1 MLLKPHPISC
11 VACRLTSF
19 VGFRL
24 VIECL
29 VIFFF
34 FVETKGP
41 TLEEIAVLFD
51 GENSAAGTARTQAQ
65 EKVMPADER
74 HEYIGQTPSKQE

>member
-1 MLLKPHPISC
+1 MTPSAADK
-11 VACRLTSF
+11 LTGRAWCS
-19 VGFRL
+19 L

-65 EKVMPADER
+65 EKVIPDDER
-74 HEYIGQTPSKQE
+74 HEYIGQTPSRPE

>member
-1 MLLKPHPISC
+1 MDS
-11 VACRLTSF
+11 
-19 VGFRL
+19 L

-29 VIFFF
+29 TIYFF

-51 GENSAAGTARTQAQ
+51 GEDSAAGVAKAQADT
-65 EKVMPADER
+65 KMER
-74 HEYIGQTPSKQE
+74 RESSGQA

>member
-1 MLLKPHPISC
+1 
-11 VACRLTSF
+11 
-19 VGFRL
+19 L

-29 VIFFF
+29 VIYFF

-51 GENSAAGTARTQAQ
+51 GQDSAAGIAKNQAQ
-65 EKVMPADER
+65 MKSAVAEVEHA
-74 HEYIGQTPSKQE
+74 

>member
-1 MLLKPHPISC
+1 
-11 VACRLTSF
+11 
-19 VGFRL
+19 L

-29 VIFFF
+29 VIYFF

-51 GENSAAGTARTQAQ
+51 GENSAASIAKSQAQ
-65 EKVMPADER
+65 MKAKVAEVE
-74 HEYIGQTPSKQE
+74 HA

>member
-1 MLLKPHPISC
+1 VLFS
-11 VACRLTSF
+11 
-19 VGFRL
+19 L

-29 VIFFF
+29 VIYFF

-51 GENSAAGTARTQAQ
+51 GENSAASIAKSQAQ
-65 EKVMPADER
+65 MKAKVAEVE
-74 HEYIGQTPSKQE
+74 HA